1 MRSIRIALNYR
12 LTGKL
17 FDARVG
23 ELIGYLAGMSIVP
36 VAIVAL
42 VRHPGSQ
49 ADFLLGLGLAA
60 LVSLLCVMLGML
72 SRHAVGLKEKVALW
86 VRWLQFASFAV
97 GVGVL
102 ITGGWS
108 LGSLG
113 LSDAQVPVGLLLICS
128 LSLAFAVL
136 GMMTSL
142 VQSLKA

>member
-17 FDARVG
+17 FDARAG
-23 ELIGYLAGMSIVP
+23 QLTGYVVGMSIVP
-36 VAIVAL
+36 VASVAL
-42 VRHPGSQ
+42 VRHLGSQ

-60 LVSLLCVMLGML
+60 IVSLLCVMLGML
-72 SRHAVGLKEKVALW
+72 CRHAVGLKDKVALW

-113 LSDAQVPVGLLLICS
+113 LTDAQVTVGLLLICS
-128 LSLAFAVL
+128 LSLAVAVL
-136 GMMTSL
+136 GMMMSL
-142 VQSLKA
+142 VHSLKA